1 MYAISNKLVKYY
13 VIQLQRGW
21 EEGAARIMEQTFCQH
36 KLPSRRIWYDNNK
49 AESQRVRLGLADKLL
64 PGKLSATLA
73 GVFQPKRLPPQKG
86 CPRSWQFKMLI
97 TTWHSLSVKQLD
109 CLTNTPRHH
118 YESHYVA
125 AQNPWASTGVD
136 WATWAAWAA
145 MG

>member
-64 PGKLSATLA
+64 PGKLSVTLA
-73 GVFQPKRLPPQKG
+73 GVFQPKRLPPTEGMPQKLAV
-86 CPRSWQFKMLI
+86 Q
-97 TTWHSLSVKQLD
+97 
-109 CLTNTPRHH
+109 NANHH
-118 YESHYVA
+118 MAFIVCETIGLP
-125 AQNPWASTGVD
+125 N
-136 WATWAAWAA
+136 
-145 MG
+145 